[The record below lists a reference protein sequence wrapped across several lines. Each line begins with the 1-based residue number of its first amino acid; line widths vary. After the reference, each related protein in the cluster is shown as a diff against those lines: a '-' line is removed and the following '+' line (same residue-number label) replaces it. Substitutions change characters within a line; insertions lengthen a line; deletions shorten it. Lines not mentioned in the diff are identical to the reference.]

1 MPLSKIK
8 QMIVPSEGAVL
19 DKLVLQSDLA
29 HQASSELVR
38 LLSDYQDVHAAA
50 KRIKELEQEGDE
62 AAHAVY
68 AELNR
73 TFIVP
78 FDHADVSSLA
88 TALDDILDLTNASA
102 RFLSVYDIR
111 NPAPTL
117 LILAQVLQKQTLQL
131 QQAVKAIRSPKT
143 FSDAANVC
151 VEINRLE
158 NEADD
163 AYAKGLAELFK
174 GKDAVEIL
182 RQKTVFDCL
191 EAATDKVERAANV
204 VSDIV
209 MKHS

>member
-1 MPLSKIK
+1 MPLSKLK
-8 QMIVPSEGAVL
+8 QMIVPNEGAVL
-19 DKLVLQSDLA
+19 VKLMLQSKLA
-29 HQASSELVR
+29 HKASTELLV
-38 LLSDYQDVHAAA
+38 LLSDYKDVHAAA
-50 KRIKELEQEGDE
+50 KSIKELEQEGDE

-78 FDHADVSSLA
+78 FDHADVSALA
-88 TALDDILDLTNASA
+88 TALDDVLDLTNASA
-102 RFLSVYDIR
+102 RFLSVYEIR

-117 LILAQVLQKQTLQL
+117 KILAEVLQKQTLQL
-131 QQAVKAIRSPKT
+131 ERAVMAIQSHNT
-143 FSDAANVC
+143 FSDAAKVC

-163 AYAKGLAELFK
+163 VYAKGLAELFK
-174 GKDAVEIL
+174 GTDAVEIL

-209 MKHS
+209 MKHA